1 MIQYKSPVLKLFLLF
16 LTSKYCKKT
25 LPFAIFSET
34 LNCFAHWN
42 LVYMALDEIINTI
55 SPGCRYLRDI
65 NPPLPSLSRDTL
77 LLAKV
82 QLVFPDNTVE
92 IDLPVFPPETCC
104 KQPKT

>member
-1 MIQYKSPVLKLFLLF
+1 MIQYESPVLKLFVCLF
-16 LTSKYCKKT
+16 LTSKYCKK

-42 LVYMALDEIINTI
+42 LVYVALDEIVNTV
-55 SPGCRYLRDI
+55 SPGCRHLRDI

-77 LLAKV
+77 LLTKG
-82 QLVFPDNTVE
+82 QLVLPDNTVE

-104 KQPKT
+104 